1 MRYESFEA
9 LTVQAKS
16 LSLARVA
23 VAAAADREVLQA
35 VKMAQDEGLV
45 KPVLVGDVPQIKG
58 LALEIGLRL
67 EEAELVHEPDA
78 VRAAHKAVDE
88 VVEGK
93 ADFLMKG
100 LVNSSDFLR
109 AVLRSERGLKTGRL
123 LSHLA
128 AFHVPS
134 YPQLL
139 FVTDGGMNIGPD
151 LKQKKEILEN
161 TLGYLHGIGME
172 QVKVIALTANEVVNP
187 KMPQT
192 VDAHALSEMGEK
204 GEFPGAIV
212 EGPLALDCAVSAAA
226 LKHKG
231 LQSQIGGK
239 ADVLLVPTIEVG
251 NVLGKSLV
259 YFAGATMAGV
269 VLGAQ
274 VPVVLTSRSDT
285 PRSKLMALT
294 LASLS
299 RVKESK
305 VDSAGKLRNSSL
317 ACAR

>member
-1 MRYESFEA
+1 MRYASFEA
-9 LTVQAKS
+9 LTDQAKS
-16 LSLARVA
+16 LGRARVA

-45 KPVLVGDVPQIKG
+45 EPVLVGDVQQIEG
-58 LALEIGLRL
+58 LALEVGLRL
-67 EEAELVHEPDA
+67 GAAELIHEPDA
-78 VRAAHKAVDE
+78 VAAAHKAVDA
-88 VVEGK
+88 VIEGK

-109 AVLRSERGLKTGRL
+109 AVLRPERGLRTGRL

-134 YPQLL
+134 YPHLL
-139 FVTDGGMNIGPD
+139 FVTDGGMNIAPD
-151 LKQKKEILEN
+151 LSQKKEILEN

-172 QVKVIALTANEVVNP
+172 KVNVIALTANEVVNP

-192 VDAHALSEMGEK
+192 LDAQALSEMGK
-204 GEFPGAIV
+204 AGEFSGAIV
-212 EGPLALDCAVSAAA
+212 EGPLALDCAVSATA

-231 LQSQIGGK
+231 LESQVNGK
-239 ADVLLVPTIEVG
+239 VDVLLVPTIEVG

-259 YFAGATMAGV
+259 YFAGATMAGII
-269 VLGAQ
+269 LGAE
-274 VPVVLTSRSDT
+274 VPIVLTSRSDT

-294 LASLS
+294 MASLS
-299 RVKESK
+299 RSF
-305 VDSAGKLRNSSL
+305 
-317 ACAR
+317 